1 VQSIKTMK
9 SRPGSG
15 ASHPTHQSV
24 RKLLGRSV
32 VIYYEVSK
40 DRIDIL
46 RFSKPQGSQP

>member
-1 VQSIKTMK
+1 ME

-15 ASHPTHQSV
+15 ASHPMHQSV
-24 RKLLGRSV
+24 RKLVGRSV

-46 RFSKPQGSQP
+46 RFGKPQGSQP